1 MQSHRPKILDLAE
14 VRRGQS
20 PTLGP
25 KVSVITPNFNHG
37 HYLSDTLVGVN
48 RQTYQNLEHII
59 VDAAS
64 SDNTQEIL
72 REHPDVKWISEP
84 DKGVLD
90 AFLKGLRMS
99 DGKYVMLCPSSDMYI
114 DPTWVEKCVTTLE
127 SDPKLSMVWGGVAT
141 ANMNGETIE
150 DHSWPTLKAEIPSG
164 IDMFFYWLISSVNL
178 PETNYC
184 LRKDVLISCLS
195 EMDIP
200 EDEYESDEDINLL
213 LQYRFHSEGYLTKY
227 LPVTANFVRIHED
240 QRTAAWQ
247 NTGLFEKKMA
257 RYAEKHRNYRRHLL
271 FGASH
276 TVRDSNGETIETLYW
291 PRIVLQLFIQKARI
305 ATKGSI

>member
-1 MQSHRPKILDLAE
+1 MESQRPPILDQPEVHRPQNAKS
-14 VRRGQS
+14 GS
-20 PTLGP
+20 

-37 HYLSDTLVGVN
+37 HYLVDTLIGVN
-48 RQTYQNLEHII
+48 RQTYENIEHIV

-64 SDNTQEIL
+64 NDDSQEIL
-72 REHPDVKWISEP
+72 RGFPDVKWISEP

-90 AFLKGLRMS
+90 AFLKGLKMS
-99 DGKYVMLCPSSDMYI
+99 QGKYVMLCPSSDMYI
-114 DPTWVEKCVTTLE
+114 DPNWIKKCVETLE
-127 SDPKLSMVWGGVAT
+127 SDPDISLVWGGVAT
-141 ANMNGETIE
+141 ANMKGEVIE
-150 DHSWPTLKAEIPSG
+150 AHSWPTLKGKIPSG

-195 EMDIP
+195 EIDIP

-213 LQYRFHSEGYLTKY
+213 LQYRFHSQGYLAKY
-227 LPVTANFVRIHED
+227 LPMTANFVRVHQD

-257 RYAEKHRNYRRHLL
+257 KYGEKHRRYRRHLL
-271 FGASH
+271 FGAPH
-276 TVRDSNGETIETLYW
+276 IVRNSNGKTIKRLIW
-291 PRIVLQLFIQKARI
+291 PRIVLQLFIQKTRVVM
-305 ATKGSI
+305 KGSI